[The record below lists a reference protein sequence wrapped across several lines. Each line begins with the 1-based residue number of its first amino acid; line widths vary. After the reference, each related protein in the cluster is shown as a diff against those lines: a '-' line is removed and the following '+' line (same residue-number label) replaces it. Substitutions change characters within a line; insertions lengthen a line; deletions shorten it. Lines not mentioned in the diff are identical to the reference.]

1 MEHCRTI
8 LTCKNLNDTLKFN
21 EVKKFKTKWMYY
33 SSMMKDSLKTQ
44 VKLLENYKGKL
55 AFNPSEYLI
64 KEYNLNSILKK
75 TNILILNKE
84 EASLLTK
91 NKDLLKGLYEL
102 GPEIVVVTDKN
113 KDVKVYDGDKI
124 FRIKPHN
131 VKVKERTGAGDAFAS
146 TFVAGM
152 IKGLT
157 IDKSLKL
164 ALKNSE
170 SVIKYF
176 GAKNKLLKMKL

>member
-1 MEHCRTI
+1 M
-8 LTCKNLNDTLKFN
+8 
-21 EVKKFKTKWMYY
+21 
-33 SSMMKDSLKTQ
+33 
-44 VKLLENYKGKL
+44 
-55 AFNPSEYLI
+55 
-64 KEYNLNSILKK
+64 KK